1 MYFHITKKVK
11 QESKIKLA
19 SRFLPY
25 HACTAFFLFFCF
37 FVDQIIIKLLY
48 SKLYAWNLHVPSIA
62 VSDTTLCPLAVRA
75 LGNKVYPQ
83 KPRFKPLLVGKIT
96 NFFSYQASC
105 IVYARQICS
114 SRCNMLTLLTIL
126 V

>member
-11 QESKIKLA
+11 QKSKIKLA

-25 HACTAFFLFFCF
+25 HACT
-37 FVDQIIIKLLY
+37 
-48 SKLYAWNLHVPSIA
+48 VPSIA

-83 KPRFKPLLVGKIT
+83 KPRFKPLLVGKIR
-96 NFFSYQASC
+96 NFFRIKPAVLC
-105 IVYARQICS
+105 TPGKFVLLDAIC
-114 SRCNMLTLLTIL
+114 
-126 V
+126 

>member
-25 HACTAFFLFFCF
+25 HACTAFFFFFF

-48 SKLYAWNLHVPSIA
+48 SKYHAWNLHVPIIA
-62 VSDTTLCPLAVRA
+62 VSDTTLGPLAVRA

-83 KPRFKPLLVGKIT
+83 KPRFRPLLVGKIT

>member
-19 SRFLPY
+19 SR
-25 HACTAFFLFFCF
+25 
-37 FVDQIIIKLLY
+37 LL
-48 SKLYAWNLHVPSIA
+48 LHAWNLHVPSIA

-83 KPRFKPLLVGKIT
+83 KPRFKPLLVGKIR
-96 NFFSYQASC
+96 NFFRIKPAVLC
-105 IVYARQICS
+105 TPGKFVLLDAIC
-114 SRCNMLTLLTIL
+114 
-126 V
+126 